1 MFWGEKAQG
10 KAADGNRPQHSWEQ
24 LVHFRGALSLGLGL
38 GGCPCL
44 SETGISHSRCGH
56 VRFGGV
62 ERLVFA
68 GEV

>member
-1 MFWGEKAQG
+1 MFGGEKAQG
-10 KAADGNRPQHSWEQ
+10 KAVDGNRPQHSWER
-24 LVHFRGALSLGLGL
+24 LVHFRGALSLGPGV
-38 GGCPCL
+38 GWVSL